1 MKNLLHLLLVF
12 SVSVN
17 AFIPSFGIKKHQQTR
32 LSVVGKENFDM
43 DELRHRIRK
52 ESNPYQ
58 NLFKT
63 KEWEKRPKPEKVNII
78 FFQPDTAEEGMHT
91 VEFPKGSAS
100 NIILAFESMKDCA
113 NFAANLKAQAF
124 FDPTVSHD
132 FTLQVT
138 VITVLL
144 SCTLVLTHFR
154 RFSHKRLISIV
165 SSPTASSS
173 GFLSRLCPEEWI
185 FALQGRTSKSLDTT
199 RNLRTRRTS

>member
-124 FDPTVSHD
+124 FDPTPQEVDLDSLESYCQQLGVFVQVVPRGMD
-132 FTLQVT
+132 IRPPRENVQEFGYNPKLKDEKNQLDYIFEMSDSELEETGTLET
-138 VITVLL
+138 SELL
-144 SCTLVLTHFR
+144 G
-154 RFSHKRLISIV
+154 
-165 SSPTASSS
+165 A
-173 GFLSRLCPEEWI
+173 W
-185 FALQGRTSKSLDTT
+185 D
-199 RNLRTRRTS
+199 